1 MMLFFSFMYCIC
13 LQDDIDFVIS
23 AYHLTEFFLFAFYRD
38 EQSAMEKPSFQIRF
52 QWVAH
57 LFTFMTT
64 KEQQVVTWVLQI
76 EHCRSICSV
85 MAVLIAPAVPI
96 VGLSA
101 SSSLFLGSEKVAIME
116 SQVPSLCRIVFFPE
130 RILADLEGLNLMAG
144 AWLRHQRK
152 WIVKTESNVKREPR
166 SLPEPP
172 CTICKGQGKVRCN
185 RCSGRGRLNFKEQIM
200 LPKGEWPQ
208 WCWDCRGCGLSYCTR
223 CLGTGEKRG
232 AIGFH
237 FPDDDLPQN
246 STDSA
251 QNWLSMKRFYAW
263 CPISASWWKHGSN
276 KENIFLSVQHAIWL
290 GSGKNQVFS
299 EKNGEV
305 RHLPLA
311 PSSLSKKVFRAFSY
325 LSNIYLL
332 VYTLQELSSWLILL
346 SLSTGLLHL
355 VNRVSEH
362 KDVYLWLLEWAL
374 MAVTCGAVSG
384 TEEPRKP
391 GISGPTNCNPCDIQ
405 QAEQEP

>member
-1 MMLFFSFMYCIC
+1 M
-13 LQDDIDFVIS
+13 
-23 AYHLTEFFLFAFYRD
+23 
-38 EQSAMEKPSFQIRF
+38 
-52 QWVAH
+52 
-57 LFTFMTT
+57 
-64 KEQQVVTWVLQI
+64 LQI
-76 EHCRSICSV
+76 EHCRCICSV

-116 SQVPSLCRIVFFPE
+116 SQVPSWCRIVFFPG

-144 AWLRHQRK
+144 AWLRHQRR

-251 QNWLSMKRFYAW
+251 QN
-263 CPISASWWKHGSN
+263 
-276 KENIFLSVQHAIWL
+276 
-290 GSGKNQVFS
+290 
-299 EKNGEV
+299 
-305 RHLPLA
+305 
-311 PSSLSKKVFRAFSY
+311 
-325 LSNIYLL
+325 
-332 VYTLQELSSWLILL
+332 
-346 SLSTGLLHL
+346 
-355 VNRVSEH
+355 
-362 KDVYLWLLEWAL
+362 
-374 MAVTCGAVSG
+374 
-384 TEEPRKP
+384 
-391 GISGPTNCNPCDIQ
+391 
-405 QAEQEP
+405 